1 MNKGRP
7 INRMVK
13 VRVGL
18 GGRVV
23 KHAFIGALFALINE
37 TSFRFFQKKSD
48 EDNEILFVNPKEIE
62 MDPIGEAIYKKED
75 IFKKI
80 DGNFHFNS
88 RKTRRQSEFLKNF
101 LYGSMIVFM
110 GVEATRKLK
119 EMKKVKGLQPM
130 YHVFLAISFAIVP
143 YYAFCSFYDQKTP
156 REFLGKLGEDFLPL
170 ALAKFVFETIN
181 INYSEKIKTMGFDN
195 IKKVGQRV
203 RVATAMLMGFNILW
217 IFMLTSF
224 YHERM
229 SLKSF
234 SLKAFSFNNRKEINE
249 KA

>member
-119 EMKKVKGLQPM
+119 EMKKV
-130 YHVFLAISFAIVP
+130 
-143 YYAFCSFYDQKTP
+143 
-156 REFLGKLGEDFLPL
+156 
-170 ALAKFVFETIN
+170 
-181 INYSEKIKTMGFDN
+181 
-195 IKKVGQRV
+195 
-203 RVATAMLMGFNILW
+203 
-217 IFMLTSF
+217 
-224 YHERM
+224 
-229 SLKSF
+229 
-234 SLKAFSFNNRKEINE
+234 
-249 KA
+249 

>member
-1 MNKGRP
+1 MKKGRP

-13 VRVGL
+13 VRVGM
-18 GGRVV
+18 GGLVV
-23 KHAFIGALFALINE
+23 KHVFIGALFALINE
-37 TSFRFFQKKSD
+37 TSFRFFQKKSE
-48 EDNEILFVNPKEIE
+48 EDNEILFINPKEIE
-62 MDPIGEAIYKKED
+62 MDPIGNTIYKKED
-75 IFKKI
+75 IFRKI

-88 RKTRRQSEFLKNF
+88 QKKRRQSEFLKNF

-119 EMKKVKGLQPM
+119 KMRRIKGLQPM

-143 YYAFCSFYDQKTP
+143 FYAFCSFYDRKTP
-156 REFLGKLGEDFLPL
+156 REFLAKLGEDFLPL
-170 ALAKFVFETIN
+170 ALAKFLFETIQ

-195 IKKVGQRV
+195 IKKVNQRV
-203 RVATAMLMGFNILW
+203 RIATAMLMGFNILW

-224 YHERM
+224 YHDRM

-234 SLKAFSFNNRKEINE
+234 SLKTFSFNNRKEINE